1 MPVLWELWL
10 RLTEAREQ
18 GEERESQEILQ
29 TPRDSAADKVSG
41 FLYAPSASPAEM
53 ILPVG
58 TGKGEVV
65 RLVNDDGSRRLSSG
79 LRLPELEPRFPYL

>member
-10 RLTEAREQ
+10 WLTEARGQ

-41 FLYAPSASPAEM
+41 VLYAPSASPAEM
-53 ILPVG
+53 IYPWGL
-58 TGKGEVV
+58 GKGKWCAWWMMTCPG
-65 RLVNDDGSRRLSSG
+65 D
-79 LRLPELEPRFPYL
+79 